1 MQREKDTTPTTQKTV
16 HTLILLSTQRNRL
29 NDDESTT
36 TTRPMAANGEDS
48 KRIKIILK
56 LINTQLKS
64 HLIQR
69 GAKNKY
75 NNKKKESYHQSN
87 QCTNAVV
94 VTGSVFRLPV
104 SLATHGYVC
113 WIYGD
118 GSTQIHIYIF
128 PLNPVTPSFWWH
140 QLDSLIYFSLFINA
154 AVDFFFIIF
163 VFSISLTCSSLS
175 LIFFQLLFILPIQL
189 HIIHHTFFLHFIL
202 FSPITHTYFSRNSTL
217 YSLEIYINYFCFYI

>member
-1 MQREKDTTPTTQKTV
+1 M
-16 HTLILLSTQRNRL
+16 
-29 NDDESTT
+29 
-36 TTRPMAANGEDS
+36 
-48 KRIKIILK
+48 
-56 LINTQLKS
+56 
-64 HLIQR
+64 
-69 GAKNKY
+69 
-75 NNKKKESYHQSN
+75 
-87 QCTNAVV
+87 V
-94 VTGSVFRLPV
+94 VTGSEFRLPV

-128 PLNPVTPSFWWH
+128 PLNPVTPSFWGH
-140 QLDSLIYFSLFINA
+140 QRDSLIYFSLFINA

-202 FSPITHTYFSRNSTL
+202 FFTDHTHIFFTKFYIIFSRNL
-217 YSLEIYINYFCFYI
+217 YQLFLLLYLRKKVETIFRLLLHIPHTITCWMD